1 MYNGSDR
8 LLTTANGTCT
18 VGVHFATTCVESPT
32 ITATT
37 RMYTPELRNPAADPY
52 LDLLSGCH
60 DSGYGGIHVK
70 NCNGQGK
77 GYLYWAGTNY
87 FGLLHCAGG
96 WALKLNG
103 DTSVYLYYNN
113 ALKLQTTAAGVTVT
127 GGLCGTTAVCSPIIC
142 GSSWV
147 CSGGTICGAT
157 LCAGVV
163 CATSCLQSPILRA
176 TNTAT
181 IGSTTA
187 PPETFMVC
195 GNSRFVRG
203 GNPVTIYMGSNYQSV
218 DVGFVWAACQD
229 LQIKTYSGGWN
240 QALRVLGINT
250 YACGCL
256 QSPTLCATTLVK
268 GNKLCATTT
277 AGIGTAAHATYP
289 LMVGGNTRYQFAICN
304 SGASNAYYPW
314 LVHDTDNLIV
324 HFNGIG
330 DKFSF
335 HNSGVFCAYGC
346 AKSPIVC
353 GTSCV
358 ISGNSWLQSTCIKGP
373 IVCATACVKSPTLCA
388 TTKVNYGACATSY
401 ICSNGDYL
409 KHENQYGY
417 INIGPGNSSWAH
429 ISTDRNSFYFNTKL
443 TVNSGCVASYDE
455 DMQLVRIGSAT
466 QRLVVGPGTTTSCQQ
481 MCICGNLYVSGMVCT
496 EGVEGDTFN
505 SASCKLNSITCFN
518 TSCVTGYDAIY
529 DIYVSANPNC
539 AGSGVYRDV
548 VHMTSYV
555 TTGYS
560 GSAVTKYINTV
571 EHFSR
576 GDAHSS
582 GAGSVTASVHLLVGT
597 VGCECYA
604 QGCNTCL
611 QVRICGGS
619 TATNAA
625 ARGSECVLIKRIL

>member
-1 MYNGSDR
+1 MANLLQTCAATCLCSPVVCSTTRANAPIVCGNTCVSGAVLCATTRAQSPIVCATSCGESPVLKVGGCMALCQTSGGIRFRRLTTGSDVGLQLSDYNDTWR
-8 LLTTANGTCT
+8 VQLYGASGYYGFLDAAWGSWDIRKAVNGTLEAW
-18 VGVHFATTCVESPT
+18 VGSGGFIHAQEGGLKATTCV
-32 ITATT
+32 TA
-37 RMYTPELRNPAADPY
+37 P
-52 LDLLSGCH
+52 
-60 DSGYGGIHVK
+60 
-70 NCNGQGK
+70 
-77 GYLYWAGTNY
+77 
-87 FGLLHCAGG
+87 
-96 WALKLNG
+96 
-103 DTSVYLYYNN
+103 
-113 ALKLQTTAAGVTVT
+113 
-127 GGLCGTTAVCSPIIC
+127 
-142 GSSWV
+142 
-147 CSGGTICGAT
+147 
-157 LCAGVV
+157 VV
-163 CATSCLQSPILRA
+163 CATSCVATACLVATSHNIQGLAGVAGYTWCACCLACSYSPSA
-176 TNTAT
+176 VA
-181 IGSTTA
+181 S
-187 PPETFMVC
+187 
-195 GNSRFVRG
+195 SFVRAAQGWQNYGTVLHVG
-203 GNPVTIYMGSNYQSV
+203 GRASVTPSDAGGDFQLYMG
-218 DVGFVWAACQD
+218 
-229 LQIKTYSGGWN
+229 
-240 QALRVLGINT
+240 
-250 YACGCL
+250 
-256 QSPTLCATTLVK
+256 
-268 GNKLCATTT
+268 
-277 AGIGTAAHATYP
+277 H
-289 LMVGGNTRYQFAICN
+289 
-304 SGASNAYYPW
+304 GASYG
-314 LVHDTDNLIV
+314 
-324 HFNGIG
+324 GIHLQVRSANNDASPSDSWTTWKTLLDSCNISCG
-330 DKFSF
+330 
-335 HNSGVFCAYGC
+335 GA
-346 AKSPIVC
+346 PIVC